1 MQRSCCFSGS
11 CNLKVIG
18 RALAVNWLSRRDVQ
32 GFFRFLD
39 EMAARPCL
47 LCVLALAVAV
57 TCVPLHR
64 GAWSENEATSMLSV
78 KATPETG
85 AMTQEA
91 LQAMTSRILLRANIM
106 RRRLNTLGITDSMSD
121 ADIDKTFSSQLGES
135 KQTNHEKDRLEG
147 LRPAVQYC
155 C

>member
-1 MQRSCCFSGS
+1 
-11 CNLKVIG
+11 
-18 RALAVNWLSRRDVQ
+18 
-32 GFFRFLD
+32 
-39 EMAARPCL
+39 
-47 LCVLALAVAV
+47 
-57 TCVPLHR
+57 
-64 GAWSENEATSMLSV
+64 MLSV

-121 ADIDKTFSSQLGES
+121 ADIDKTFNSQLGES
-135 KQTNHEKDRLEG
+135 KQTNPEKDRLEG
-147 LRPAVQYC
+147 LRPAAQYC